1 MARRIFIKVIGF
13 STEERHAL
21 NTLFRLSEDA
31 VTTFSPWS
39 AGAPHE
45 PSLVLLDG
53 QSYEARLEAESPAN
67 AELPLLWIGDDPPP
81 QAWRSF
87 PRPLHWPEV
96 IEAMDGLFNVSEL
109 EFDPDLAEL
118 AEVAANRHALI
129 VSPSPEHRLYLRARM
144 ALVQLTQ
151 ADEAESGAQ
160 ALELARGMRYDLA
173 VVDCGIP
180 DMDAWALLRQLR
192 SGPRPIAH
200 TAITKERLSWP
211 DRLRAW
217 LAGVELLMER
227 APDPNRLE
235 AWLLSL

>member
-31 VTTFSPWS
+31 VTTYSPWTP
-39 AGAPHE
+39 GTPEE

-53 QSYEARLEAESPAN
+53 NSYEARLAAESPSH

-81 QAWRSF
+81 QAWRSCS
-87 PRPLHWPEV
+87 RPFHWPDV
-96 IEAMDGLFNVSEL
+96 IATMDGLFNVSEL

-118 AEVAANRHALI
+118 TDIVAQRHALI

-144 ALVQLTQ
+144 ALVQLTL
-151 ADEAESGAQ
+151 ADEAASGAQ
-160 ALELARGMRYDLA
+160 ALELARARQYDLA

-180 DMDAWALLRQLR
+180 DMDAWALLKELR
-192 SGPRPIAH
+192 TGPKPIVH

-217 LAGVELLMER
+217 IGGAELLMER
-227 APDPNRLE
+227 APDPHRLE